1 MVKGPPATQLGGE
14 MPYFGNKWV
23 FTPLL
28 SAWGPFYPPKSV
40 PEVDNPLSFD
50 NRGMKIISVL
60 IYFEVDF
67 LVIQGDFSHPTGV
80 LWGV

>member
-1 MVKGPPATQLGGE
+1 

-28 SAWGPFYPPKSV
+28 SAVVPFYPTKSV
-40 PEVDNPLSFD
+40 PEANNSFD

-67 LVIQGDFSHPTGV
+67 LVIQGDFSHPTRV

>member
-1 MVKGPPATQLGGE
+1 MVKGPPGTQKGGE
-14 MPYFGNKWV
+14 NSLIAKIGH
-23 FTPLL
+23 FTPYLCG
-28 SAWGPFYPPKSV
+28 WGPFYHIKSV
-40 PEVDNPLSFD
+40 PEADNPLSFD

-67 LVIQGDFSHPTGV
+67 LVIKGDFSQPTRV